1 MNAYL
6 FGETVHVNNKFTL
19 TNLDMC
25 KYSFFIFFIFCTCK
39 YECNINVYI
48 LGKIKSTC
56 KLLTT
61 FVHVLYIY
69 FLLKSGL
76 KVYM

>member
-25 KYSFFIFFIFCTCK
+25 KYSFFIFLF
-39 YECNINVYI
+39 
-48 LGKIKSTC
+48 
-56 KLLTT
+56 
-61 FVHVLYIY
+61 FVHVNMNAI
-69 FLLKSGL
+69 
-76 KVYM
+76 